1 MWKRPG
7 RRGAPFT
14 LLACALLVSGCG
26 PTSEQAGR
34 AILAVLPVILLIS
47 AGMQLA
53 LLASWRVAR
62 PDIQVDKW
70 PLRIGFLLAVF
81 GFVLAF
87 MSVSPF
93 VSRSTGLF
101 TEVETGGAGWD
112 EWIGAAFMMTAGTFV
127 ALHLLVLRIMFAS
140 SPGRAFSWS
149 FAPPLA
155 LFLVIALAN
164 AFRVDSKG
172 DVIALLIYPGLY
184 GVAPLIIFVV
194 LMIEA
199 GRAGKRAKAAP
210 PPPPPPAP
218 PPYSNL
224 S

>member
-1 MWKRPG
+1 MWK

-34 AILAVLPVILLIS
+34 AILAVLPFIMLIS
-47 AGMQLA
+47 AGLQLA

-70 PLRIGFLLAVF
+70 PLRIGFLLSAF

-87 MSVSPF
+87 MNVSPF

-101 TEVETGGAGWD
+101 TDVETGGAGWD
-112 EWIGAAFMMTAGTFV
+112 KWIGAAFMMTAGTFV
-127 ALHLLVLRIMFAS
+127 ALHLLVLRVMFAS
-140 SPGRAFSWS
+140 SPSRAFSWS
-149 FAPPLA
+149 FAPPLG

-164 AFRVDSKG
+164 AFRVDTKG
-172 DVIALLIYPGLY
+172 DVMALLIYPGLY
-184 GVAPLIIFVV
+184 GVVPLIIFIV

-199 GRAGKRAKAAP
+199 SRAGKRASRP
-210 PPPPPPAP
+210 PPPPPPPPSAPAAP
-218 PPYSNL
+218 PS
-224 S
+224 

>member
-1 MWKRPG
+1 MWK

-14 LLACALLVSGCG
+14 LLACALLASGCG

-34 AILAVLPVILLIS
+34 AILAVVPFVMLLS
-47 AGMQLA
+47 VGLQQL
-53 LLASWRVAR
+53 LLLSWRVAR

-70 PLRIGFLLAVF
+70 PVRIGFLLAAG
-81 GFVLAF
+81 GFALAF
-87 MSVSPF
+87 VSVSPF
-93 VSRSTGLF
+93 VSRSTGFLSS
-101 TEVETGGAGWD
+101 VETGGAGWT
-112 EWIGAAFMMTAGTFV
+112 EWIGAAFMMTAGTFI
-127 ALHLLVLRIMFAS
+127 AEHLLALRLMFSS
-140 SPGRAFSWS
+140 SPARAFSWS
-149 FAPPLA
+149 FAPALG

-164 AFRVDSKG
+164 AFRADTQG
-172 DVIALLIYPGLY
+172 DIMALLIYPGLY
-184 GVAPLIIFVV
+184 GIAPLIIFIV

-199 GRAGKRAKAAP
+199 SRAGKRAKAAP